1 MKKRLSY
8 FPYNERSRSSWTLST
23 PRHLALSPI
32 RSSIKT
38 VTYVSGTFVTLVSG
52 PYKRGDWGD
61 FPMLPYNRRLKTKA
75 RSLRT
80 KPTDAELHLWHRLR
94 RKQILGVQ
102 FYRQKPIANY
112 IADFYAPA
120 AKLVVELDG
129 AQHLE
134 PGQSKYDAQ
143 RSRDL
148 EQQGLKV
155 LRFDDRQVLLQ
166 TEAVLE
172 TIFQAMKNPS

>member
-1 MKKRLSY
+1 M
-8 FPYNERSRSSWTLST
+8 
-23 PRHLALSPI
+23 
-32 RSSIKT
+32 
-38 VTYVSGTFVTLVSG
+38 
-52 PYKRGDWGD
+52 
-61 FPMLPYNRRLKTKA
+61 
-75 RSLRT
+75 
-80 KPTDAELHLWHRLR
+80 
-94 RKQILGVQ
+94 Q

-143 RSRDL
+143 RTRDL
-148 EQQGLKV
+148 EQQGLKA

-166 TEAVLE
+166 TEDVLE

>member
-1 MKKRLSY
+1 
-8 FPYNERSRSSWTLST
+8 
-23 PRHLALSPI
+23 
-32 RSSIKT
+32 
-38 VTYVSGTFVTLVSG
+38 
-52 PYKRGDWGD
+52 
-61 FPMLPYNRRLKTKA
+61 MLPYNRRLKTKA
-75 RSLRT
+75 RSLR
-80 KPTDAELHLWHRLR
+80 PTDAELHLWHRLR

-102 FYRQKPIANY
+102 FYRQKPTANY

-143 RSRDL
+143 RTRDL

-172 TIFQAMKNPS
+172 TILRAMKNPS

>member
-1 MKKRLSY
+1 VA
-8 FPYNERSRSSWTLST
+8 P
-23 PRHLALSPI
+23 PA
-32 RSSIKT
+32 
-38 VTYVSGTFVTLVSG
+38 
-52 PYKRGDWGD
+52 
-61 FPMLPYNRRLKTKA
+61 A
-75 RSLRT
+75 
-80 KPTDAELHLWHRLR
+80 
-94 RKQILGVQ
+94 KQVLGVQ
-102 FYRQKPIANY
+102 FYRQNPIANY

-120 AKLVVELDG
+120 AKLVVEVDG

-143 RSRDL
+143 RTRDL

-166 TEAVLE
+166 TEDVLE

>member
-1 MKKRLSY
+1 ML
-8 FPYNERSRSSWTLST
+8 
-23 PRHLALSPI
+23 
-32 RSSIKT
+32 
-38 VTYVSGTFVTLVSG
+38 FVGVCPPLG
-52 PYKRGDWGD
+52 KGGWGD

-80 KPTDAELHLWHRLR
+80 NPTDAELHLGYRLR

-102 FYRQKPIANY
+102 FYRQKPIGNY

-120 AKLVVELDG
+120 VKLVVELDG

-134 PGQSKYDAQ
+134 LGQAKYDAQ
-143 RSRDL
+143 RTRDL

-155 LRFDDRQVLLQ
+155 LRFEDRQTLLQ
-166 TEAVLE
+166 TESVLE
-172 TIFQAMKNPS
+172 AIFQAVKNPS

>member
-1 MKKRLSY
+1 
-8 FPYNERSRSSWTLST
+8 
-23 PRHLALSPI
+23 
-32 RSSIKT
+32 
-38 VTYVSGTFVTLVSG
+38 
-52 PYKRGDWGD
+52 
-61 FPMLPYNRRLKTKA
+61 MLPYNPRLKNKA

-102 FYRQKPIANY
+102 FYRQKPIVNY
-112 IADFYAPA
+112 IVDFYAPA

-129 AQHLE
+129 AQHLQ
-134 PGQSKYDAQ
+134 PCQSKYDAQ
-143 RSRDL
+143 RTRDL
-148 EQQGLKV
+148 EQRRLKV

-172 TIFQAMKNPS
+172 TIFQAVKNPS